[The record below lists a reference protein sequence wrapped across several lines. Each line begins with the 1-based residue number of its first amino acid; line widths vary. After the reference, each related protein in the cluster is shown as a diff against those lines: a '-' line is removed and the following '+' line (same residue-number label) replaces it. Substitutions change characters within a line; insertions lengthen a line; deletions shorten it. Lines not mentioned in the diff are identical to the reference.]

1 GNMTAWNGNSYTY
14 DALGMMTRM
23 VSGAEDWRYMYTADN
38 ERIWAYRVS
47 GLGAGSVLSLRD
59 LDGKVLREYDAHVS
73 WGAFRDY
80 VYGDGRLLA
89 SEGSQ
94 AQMSFTDVP
103 PTYPYAAEIE
113 AMKAAAVTSGCA
125 VDQYCPVNNATRAA
139 TIVFIYRARG
149 IVYSP
154 AQCSLNGFAVPYT
167 DVPDTHPFCA
177 YIARAKADGLTG
189 GCGPTTFCPE
199 NPVGR
204 GAVAVYTS
212 RANVWNPPACI
223 EGQPRTFS
231 DVPASH
237 PFCSFIEETDR
248 RGVDHGCGSGAFC
261 PDGQVSRGAIA
272 PLIVRGFSL
281 PYPDKGYT
289 RHYHLDHLG
298 TPRLITSAAMSK
310 LAYHAY
316 LAFGEELTSTTQDL
330 EQMK

>member
-1 GNMTAWNGNSYTY
+1 DGAGNVAKMGNSYFVYDHVSRVIDGHVAPGPVSDGTLSWQTYTYDPFGNIQSIGGTPGRTTATSTATNRLNSASYDSAGNMTAWNGNSYTY

-204 GAVAVYTS
+204 GAVAVYT
-212 RANVWNPPACI
+212 
-223 EGQPRTFS
+223 
-231 DVPASH
+231 
-237 PFCSFIEETDR
+237 
-248 RGVDHGCGSGAFC
+248 
-261 PDGQVSRGAIA
+261 
-272 PLIVRGFSL
+272 
-281 PYPDKGYT
+281 
-289 RHYHLDHLG
+289 
-298 TPRLITSAAMSK
+298 
-310 LAYHAY
+310 
-316 LAFGEELTSTTQDL
+316 
-330 EQMK
+330 